1 MTVYR
6 SCQRHCGSALVVE
19 NWPVNPSP
27 NHFKARKMARTK
39 TRPKGRTAG
48 SLNKRTTQRLIEVG
62 KQVAEVKKLGQKKA
76 TEVLNELVQTS
87 RGMVG
92 LYQRKVVT
100 ADGSAIRDDVKQED
114 VDNFWE
120 ALSLAIV
127 AAKGLAPYQDPM
139 ISRIEL
145 SSTMTPGMPLMG
157 PAEAGDRAKVVEGKV
172 IGIDDPVALG
182 RLYARAV
189 NKVAC

>member
-1 MTVYR
+1 MEARTI
-6 SCQRHCGSALVVE
+6 
-19 NWPVNPSP
+19 
-27 NHFKARKMARTK
+27 FKARKMARTK
-39 TRPKGRTAG
+39 TRPKGRTPG

-145 SSTMTPGMPLMG
+145 SSAMTPGMPVMG
-157 PAEAGDRAKVVEGKV
+157 PAEAGDWAKVVEG
-172 IGIDDPVALG
+172 
-182 RLYARAV
+182 R
-189 NKVAC
+189 